1 MAYNPA
7 GSLQFDKTDR
17 YQTGRIKGRWED
29 AMINEIPE
37 ANERAWNQGAEE
49 VVADGKVDSEAEV
62 RAIGDWYRS
71 KLGENKETQP
81 TAPAVVQPSQELL
94 AARGTW
100 DDFEA
105 RRGEGSIPFNPTGD
119 GILDAA
125 TYGNRATDDY
135 VNRFV
140 PHLNAQAN
148 LEAHEMGDAG
158 NYHMNRFEG
167 EPTELA
173 SSDIKDLY
181 KYYSSKIEG
190 VA

>member
-17 YQTGRIKGRWED
+17 YETGRIKGRWED

-71 KLGENKETQP
+71 KLGENKGTQSTAAP
-81 TAPAVVQPSQELL
+81 TQPSQELL
-94 AARGTW
+94 AARGIW
-100 DDFEA
+100 DDLES

-125 TYGNRATDDY
+125 TYGNLATNDFA
-135 VNRFV
+135 NRFKQQ
-140 PHLNAQAN
+140 LNAQAN
-148 LEAHEMGDAG
+148 LEGHEMGDVG
-158 NYHMNRFEG
+158 NYHLNRFEG
-167 EPTELA
+167 VPTELA
-173 SSDIKDLY
+173 SSGIRDVYDR
-181 KYYSSKIEG
+181 YSKEIQG
-190 VA
+190 IA